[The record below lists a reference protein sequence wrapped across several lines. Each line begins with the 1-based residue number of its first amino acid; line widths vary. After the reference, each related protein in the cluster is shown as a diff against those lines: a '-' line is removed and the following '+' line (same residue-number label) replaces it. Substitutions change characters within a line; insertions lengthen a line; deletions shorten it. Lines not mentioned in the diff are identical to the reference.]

1 MSHLKWTL
9 LVLISWP
16 LSYIGLHTCMVCVCV
31 CVCVCVT
38 WFVKRDHFCLK
49 NLKTHA
55 VHSHIFSLRCLL
67 NYISIW
73 KKIDNL
79 NRKVSRQPFKQNYSF
94 YINVL
99 LEVVSYWKSGHTHTH
114 IYDLKWSLNMSAK
127 EFRLFGTGW
136 PYTITN

>member
-55 VHSHIFSLRCLL
+55 VHSHIFSLRSLL

-94 YINVL
+94 LYKCFTRSGL
-99 LEVVSYWKSGHTHTH
+99 LLKIRSHTHTH
-114 IYDLKWSLNMSAK
+114 IWFKMILKHVSK
-127 EFRLFGTGW
+127 G
-136 PYTITN
+136 I